1 MVRTQNTHQV
11 FFAAQEQSPSSSTLQ
26 VKPMEVAFSM
36 FQIIN
41 FEFHIYERKHGTEMH
56 EGLRMEESIFEPS
69 PVRPQS
75 FRFKAV

>member
-26 VKPMEVAFSM
+26 VKPMEVAFLM

-41 FEFHIYERKHGTEMH
+41 FEFHIYVHGTEMH

>member
-26 VKPMEVAFSM
+26 VKPMEVAFLM

-41 FEFHIYERKHGTEMH
+41 FEFHIYVHGNEMH